1 MNYHTVV
8 ARKGQLQAVT
18 GLPEAAFEHLHTV
31 FAAVV
36 DHARRHYT
44 LQGTVRQRALR
55 ELPRDSAFTH
65 SQDLLLFVLS
75 YLKSNPLQAAHA
87 ASCGL
92 TQPQAN
98 AWLHR
103 SLPWLHEA
111 LARVGELP
119 ARPDQALPTVLA
131 AHPRVLLDATE
142 RPVPRSTDAET
153 QREHYSG
160 KKKTYREK

>member
-87 ASCGL
+87 ASFGL

-103 SLPWLHEA
+103 SLPLV
-111 LARVGELP
+111 ARGP
-119 ARPDQALPTVLA
+119 G
-131 AHPRVLLDATE
+131 PRGRVAG
-142 RPVPRSTDAET
+142 PP
-153 QREHYSG
+153 
-160 KKKTYREK
+160 